1 MIKKLLS
8 IIATGLFLSSCVT
21 VDRSYLNNADN
32 QMLCEQTW
40 KNLSLETSRD
50 KKKQIR
56 AELTR
61 RGSNLYFSID
71 LEIFR
76 QKG

>member
-21 VDRSYLNNADN
+21 VDQSYLNNADN
-32 QMLCEQTW
+32 QMLYEQTW

-50 KKKQIR
+50 EKKKM
-56 AELTR
+56 
-61 RGSNLYFSID
+61 
-71 LEIFR
+71 
-76 QKG
+76 